1 MCKWQVNPLLT
12 FKQKLSELV
21 KGMIGQTRYCI
32 VLISVKSLSSIMGF
46 PYWLNQLTGVVCLKC
61 KENSQFRKLSWVHML
76 LIYSCCNKNGA
87 VCHRNDHYIPLWSLL
102 NTLVPSHGWVF
113 FMWYQQWQRMVER
126 GEMFH

>member
-1 MCKWQVNPLLT
+1 MQMTSESASNFQTEAEWVSQRNDRTNTILYCFDICKVALQYH
-12 FKQKLSELV
+12 
-21 KGMIGQTRYCI
+21 G
-32 VLISVKSLSSIMGF
+32 IS
-46 PYWLNQLTGVVCLKC
+46 YWLNQLTGVVCLKC